1 MPETKFETK
10 KTTQG
15 NACITDLFNVFL
27 GLKVCVCVC
36 VCVLGWNPPNPHGD
50 YCPVYNYHDLF
61 VNIPF
66 SVHFISF

>member
-15 NACITDLFNVFL
+15 NACIIDLFKVFL

-36 VCVLGWNPPNPHGD
+36 VLGWKPRKPHGD
-50 YCPVYNYHDLF
+50 YCPVHNYHDLF
-61 VNIPF
+61 VNISF
-66 SVHFISF
+66 SVHLISF